1 MGGSGNKLL
10 PIGAAL
16 LAAFLALV
24 FLRPSQQTAPP
35 ASAPRQAPAPDADS
49 AADTLRAMAVQVKE
63 LRAQAEAE
71 RRDTASERTRQA
83 DEIARLR
90 KVLQDEQTR
99 AVDQQRGRDTQT
111 QALAD
116 KLEEISRRLTPGGAP
131 NAGPAGPDARLPIGG
146 ADTSLTWIDPL
157 DQAPGRKPVPPTATA
172 RPAAAGGSLLHD
184 GSAPASAV
192 KPPVPFH
199 TVPRNATLLGS
210 TALTALIGRVPNRG
224 QVEDPFPFKVLV
236 GRDNLAANGLEIPH
250 VFGMVFAG
258 TAFGDWT
265 LGCVRGHVDS
275 VTFVFDDGTI
285 RTISDSGSGGTGQ
298 GGATAQTG
306 ASGGAA
312 GTATI
317 HRGLGWISDRRGI
330 PCVSGRRISNAVDY
344 LGGRMLAHGVETAGK
359 AYARSQQTFIANP
372 LGGITS
378 EVTGDPAKYALGETA
393 AGSASELAQ
402 FIAERQAQ
410 QFDVVY
416 VDTGAEVAVH
426 LDRELQIDYDPNG
439 RKLDYARATP
449 LPNAG
454 RGGLD

>member
-10 PIGAAL
+10 PIGGAL

-24 FLRPSQQTAPP
+24 FLRPGQQAVPP
-35 ASAPRQAPAPDADS
+35 AAAPRQAPAPDADS

-71 RRDTASERTRQA
+71 RRDAASERIRQA

-90 KVLQDEQTR
+90 SDLQAEQAR
-99 AVDQQRGRDTQT
+99 ANEQQHGRDAQT
-111 QALAD
+111 QALTE
-116 KLEEISRRLTPGGAP
+116 KLEEIGRRLSPDGVP
-131 NAGPAGPDARLPIGG
+131 NAGTAPRLPIGG
-146 ADTSLTWIDPL
+146 ADPGLAWIDPL
-157 DQAPGRKPVPPTATA
+157 DQPPGHKPGLPAAPAA
-172 RPAAAGGSLLHD
+172 RPVSSNASLLHGGGD
-184 GSAPASAV
+184 PAPAV
-192 KPPVPFH
+192 KPPDPVY

-210 TALTALIGRVPNRG
+210 TAMTALIGRVPHRG

-236 GRDNLAANGLEIPH
+236 GRDNLAANGLEVPH

-275 VTFVFDDGTI
+275 VTFVFDDGTV
-285 RTISDSGSGGTGQ
+285 RTISDEASDGSGQ
-298 GGATAQTG
+298 GGSAPQTG
-306 ASGGAA
+306 GLS
-312 GTATI
+312 GTATL

-359 AYARSQQTFIANP
+359 AYARSQQTVIANP

-378 EVTGDPAKYALGETA
+378 GVTGDPAQYALGETA

-449 LPNAG
+449 LPNTG
-454 RGGLD
+454 LGGLD

>member
-10 PIGAAL
+10 PLGGAL

-24 FLRPSQQTAPP
+24 FLRPSQQAAPP

-71 RRDTASERTRQA
+71 RREAAGERTRQA

-90 KVLQDEQTR
+90 RDLQDEQAR
-99 AVDQQRGRDTQT
+99 AGDRQRGQDTQT

-131 NAGPAGPDARLPIGG
+131 TAGIAGPDSRLPIGG
-146 ADTSLTWIDPL
+146 AEASLTWIDPL
-157 DQAPGRKPVPPTATA
+157 DQSPGRQPGPLAAA
-172 RPAAAGGSLLHD
+172 RPAAASGSLLHD
-184 GSAPASAV
+184 GAAPASAV
-192 KPPVPFH
+192 QPPVPFH

-236 GRDNLAANGLEIPH
+236 GRDNLAANGLDIPH

-285 RTISDSGSGGTGQ
+285 RTVSDTGPDSTGQ
-298 GGATAQTG
+298 GGATAPAGG
-306 ASGGAA
+306 AS

-378 EVTGDPAKYALGETA
+378 GVTGDPAQYALGETA
-393 AGSASELAQ
+393 AGSASELAR

-449 LPNAG
+449 LPSPG